1 MVTPVQLGDVN
12 SLVHDE
18 NVLPISPKNNS
29 STIGPSSPT
38 TPKQF
43 PLSPSN
49 KQQHPQLSVVTGE
62 SLGLSTK
69 SLFSADSSEDD
80 ATNTSSLVFST
91 GCSSDDNFSIDRYAS
106 NLGGSLESMEGQ
118 SAESNAKADPPI
130 ASETPRAL
138 NQMLE
143 KFDLLKS
150 SSIDEPQ
157 QDQMMAKFD
166 MLQKSA
172 IESPKVEPAVDSEV
186 YRDKRLFEIMSMS
199 PTNSQEGVEVEVHNA
214 ANEDDQVFAS
224 YSQSNS
230 YSSNEMFADI
240 EQFRSAESHFENESI
255 APISPEDKDTAAS
268 NNDSASFGPNVDSR
282 TQKVFQQRIV
292 ALMNKVSELELEKDE
307 MRAEKDDLRSKLN
320 IQHEQ
325 DVQDMYENPYSNP
338 FATPTK
344 AKGGMPSFLE
354 AATSNLSQQ
363 PSSVAP
369 SASMGAISTTS
380 TMENNTNTAD
390 LHREL
395 TELRMKSQSLQTD
408 LEASDRVK
416 ERLKKILKTVQ
427 TEDQQKVKLLNVM
440 TKDLDETKAREALL
454 KKELDESKIRIEG
467 YELAQKQNSR
477 DDGESNNEQASSSMP
492 SSPLRSVR
500 SATNTARK
508 AFFSSSSE
516 KDTNIQTGDV
526 ATALVVSQRQN
537 EALEAFNKELEIQNT
552 NLQKKCN
559 ALTEKYGLTAPRDGD
574 AKGNQL
580 YSRYLEMK
588 SSLSGLSVVLEEA
601 QDENSQLSKKVKE
614 LETEMQQQ
622 HQKPKKSGDDNN
634 VAAIDSLR
642 TIFNSSAEASSSSNA
657 ITAEQEAALKGLVE
671 KLEVQILGYREAE
684 DRHGEIRAQL
694 EKEASELRHEL
705 EEEQAKKSSLTTTPE
720 LEHCY
725 EEFKSKIANEK
736 NCELEEELVSLKC
749 VMDAAAAESTELLKK
764 LERALK
770 TTREDL
776 RSERN
781 RFVELSAK
789 HDNLL
794 KKITSGNNRVV
805 FEENENLLNLV
816 SYLKK
821 ETKELRSELD
831 QKSLKIEKSEKRV
844 AAKHEQALHL
854 NESNV
859 SLRDGIHKLKAHL
872 STISDQASKSE
883 EKLVATKQEL
893 NVERE
898 KYQKIQIAHGTLQTK
913 LIVFQESIDGTH
925 DKDSSKKIDLI
936 ASLAASTKELSLEK
950 ERVEN
955 LLEAKKELEFALDN
969 TKEDLETQL
978 HHKSKSN
985 AELEEQITTLQEELR
1000 GTKLIVAA
1008 ANLKVTELSELSQ
1021 SDTKGSEKLQGLLE
1035 STRELLAAE
1044 KIKSDGLKTVK
1055 STMENQL
1062 QTMKHNI
1069 EELQCTNVTLKE
1081 EMASLKKRSSTT
1093 EVPHQ
1098 FSELEKL
1105 LATTQEE
1112 LNEEEHN
1119 VESLEKQVDDLTMQ
1133 IQVLEKCKSDLEISV
1148 DDVKQENKTV
1158 TDRNKELESLLESMA
1173 KDTVRSNVS
1182 EDNASTASTD
1192 IRMWESQMLLG
1203 NSKKEL
1209 EDALKQNEKLLG
1221 KVKNLQS
1228 EVENSQQ
1235 TNTQTLKECE
1245 THEAINKEMAENMQS
1260 LEIQLVSLTEKNE
1273 SLLQR
1278 TAGLARR
1285 DQLQKAS
1292 MRTSNGEIAKL
1303 METVSNFQSRFES
1316 LAEQI
1321 ERGNTEKEAQTKEFE
1336 GEESKWISKK
1346 IEMEECITELQKEC
1360 EEIQN
1365 RYDKMDSKHIQTI
1378 AKKHSTWQTDRVGLM
1393 SRIALL
1399 EKQDNSIQEESSD
1412 SSPDA
1417 FYSLQPCSTDR
1428 SLLNQKVHELE
1439 QDIQLLDVTLDDKK
1453 QEYMNLTA
1461 ELKETKIELEAC
1473 EDKLEACE
1481 KDLESSNAQVHSL
1494 VLRSAT
1500 DQASSEEKMR
1510 ELEEELESASATME
1524 AAKKE
1529 RDTIHE
1535 EHGVTQS
1542 ILEVSREDLKRCQD
1556 DLQDREMQIDENQ
1569 EKMASELAV
1578 EIMKQQKMQ
1587 SKYNACLKELKKCK
1601 TELIEKEEIMRE
1613 LAKKQVEQKED
1624 KVRRH
1629 GEGRNKEAL
1638 GHLADELNQAHIREN
1653 ALESMLTSCKTE
1665 LFSCKN
1671 KIEHFESQVSE
1682 EKFGSG
1688 VYKDVIGKLNRSN
1701 DNLVAKNEK
1710 LKEETDALRAS
1721 A

>member
-1 MVTPVQLGDVN
+1 
-12 SLVHDE
+12 
-18 NVLPISPKNNS
+18 
-29 STIGPSSPT
+29 
-38 TPKQF
+38 
-43 PLSPSN
+43 
-49 KQQHPQLSVVTGE
+49 
-62 SLGLSTK
+62 
-69 SLFSADSSEDD
+69 
-80 ATNTSSLVFST
+80 
-91 GCSSDDNFSIDRYAS
+91 
-106 NLGGSLESMEGQ
+106 
-118 SAESNAKADPPI
+118 
-130 ASETPRAL
+130 
-138 NQMLE
+138 
-143 KFDLLKS
+143 
-150 SSIDEPQ
+150 
-157 QDQMMAKFD
+157 
-166 MLQKSA
+166 
-172 IESPKVEPAVDSEV
+172 
-186 YRDKRLFEIMSMS
+186 
-199 PTNSQEGVEVEVHNA
+199 
-214 ANEDDQVFAS
+214 
-224 YSQSNS
+224 
-230 YSSNEMFADI
+230 
-240 EQFRSAESHFENESI
+240 
-255 APISPEDKDTAAS
+255 
-268 NNDSASFGPNVDSR
+268 
-282 TQKVFQQRIV
+282 
-292 ALMNKVSELELEKDE
+292 
-307 MRAEKDDLRSKLN
+307 
-320 IQHEQ
+320 
-325 DVQDMYENPYSNP
+325 
-338 FATPTK
+338 
-344 AKGGMPSFLE
+344 
-354 AATSNLSQQ
+354 
-363 PSSVAP
+363 
-369 SASMGAISTTS
+369 
-380 TMENNTNTAD
+380 
-390 LHREL
+390 
-395 TELRMKSQSLQTD
+395 
-408 LEASDRVK
+408 
-416 ERLKKILKTVQ
+416 
-427 TEDQQKVKLLNVM
+427 
-440 TKDLDETKAREALL
+440 
-454 KKELDESKIRIEG
+454 
-467 YELAQKQNSR
+467 
-477 DDGESNNEQASSSMP
+477 
-492 SSPLRSVR
+492 
-500 SATNTARK
+500 
-508 AFFSSSSE
+508 
-516 KDTNIQTGDV
+516 
-526 ATALVVSQRQN
+526 
-537 EALEAFNKELEIQNT
+537 
-552 NLQKKCN
+552 
-559 ALTEKYGLTAPRDGD
+559 
-574 AKGNQL
+574 
-580 YSRYLEMK
+580 MK

-622 HQKPKKSGDDNN
+622 HQKPKKSGDYNN

-684 DRHGEIRAQL
+684 ERHGEIRAQL

-764 LERALK
+764 LERVLK

-1542 ILEVSREDLKRCQD
+1542 SLEVSREDLKRCQD

-1721 A
+1721 GEILKKKVNKLKHENEIARMVAGGDTSISNISSGSIHSQEIERENHLMKDLLATSKLSVTESKNMQKVLSNQVESATKREIKLTKEILVLKARNADISKRLEEQETELDEFESDFALARNDARKVVEKLRSQLTELEKRNKQLEAATGGVASMEDLKNKLKQLVFKNKRLEKEIANWKARERQLESEIGQEQRRCR